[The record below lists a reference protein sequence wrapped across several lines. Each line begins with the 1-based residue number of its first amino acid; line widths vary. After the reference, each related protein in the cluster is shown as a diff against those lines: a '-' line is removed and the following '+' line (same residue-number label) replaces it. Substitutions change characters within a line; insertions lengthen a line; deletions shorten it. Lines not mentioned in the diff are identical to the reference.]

1 MYLRPVQSVIGAALR
16 ISCYICMLNEI
27 SELDLT
33 SISTGSEVF
42 ANVFIASRI
51 GL

>member
-1 MYLRPVQSVIGAALR
+1 MYLRPVQSAIGVALG
-16 ISCYICMLNEI
+16 ISRYVLNEI
-27 SELDLT
+27 CELDLT
-33 SISTGSEVF
+33 SISNGFEVF